1 MIGLNMNS
9 FSLSEATLNL
19 DDLINQISETN
30 QPMVIKGNTNE
41 VVLISQ
47 KNWSAIQETLYLSSI
62 PGYIDDIQESINSP
76 REEWVNAKDLGL

>member
-1 MIGLNMNS
+1 MISLNMNS

-19 DDLINQISETN
+19 DNLINQISETN

-76 REEWVNAKDLGL
+76 REEWVHAKDLGL